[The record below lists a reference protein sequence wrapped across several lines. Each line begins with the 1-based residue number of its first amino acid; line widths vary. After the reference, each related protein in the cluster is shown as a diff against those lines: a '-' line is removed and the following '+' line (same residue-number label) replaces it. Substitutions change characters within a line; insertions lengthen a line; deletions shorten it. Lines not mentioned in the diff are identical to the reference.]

1 MKLFKRLI
9 TSNKFSLF
17 IESSEIYLYL
27 YGRKCFTGKKLNMNT
42 LSYIIYLFITYLITV
57 HVGRVFYKNGR
68 HYIVAIINEDGQLTD
83 FINRILLVGYYLMN
97 LGYAT
102 IMLRFWKTITTF
114 TELIASVSS
123 MTGRIVLS
131 LAVMHFVNMYVIT
144 IIGKKQLSIHHKK

>member
-1 MKLFKRLI
+1 
-9 TSNKFSLF
+9 
-17 IESSEIYLYL
+17 
-27 YGRKCFTGKKLNMNT
+27 MNT
-42 LSYIIYLFITYLITV
+42 LSYIIYLLITYLITV
-57 HVGRVFYKNGR
+57 HVGRLFYKNGR